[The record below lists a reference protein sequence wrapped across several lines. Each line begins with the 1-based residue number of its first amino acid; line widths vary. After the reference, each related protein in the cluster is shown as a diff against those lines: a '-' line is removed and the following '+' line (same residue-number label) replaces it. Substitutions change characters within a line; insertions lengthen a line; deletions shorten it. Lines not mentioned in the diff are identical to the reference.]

1 MSKAVAMLRQLIRE
15 SLNEAPG
22 DKLTDFEIS
31 VSNVDG
37 EQKLNVKNTVSGKSG
52 SCPVSKIKI
61 RSSLY
66 TLGLLD
72 IKKIAIPA
80 GGFNPSAPDG
90 QPVLKVDVVIDHPV
104 PLKDDMRKTAA
115 LKNKDALLNLAN
127 AIIGGYGY
135 EAPPAPQEDGSTAS
149 LIVIKR

>member
-1 MSKAVAMLRQLIRE
+1 MSNFQNLLRQLIRE
-15 SLNEAPG
+15 NLNEASG

-31 VSNVDG
+31 VINDRV
-37 EQKLNVKNTVSGKSG
+37 EQKFNVKNKVSGNSG

-104 PLKDDMRKTAA
+104 PLKDDMRKTSA
-115 LKNKDALLNLAN
+115 LKNKDALLKLAN
-127 AIIGGYGY
+127 AIIGGYEY
-135 EAPPAPQEDGSTAS
+135 EAPPATQEDGSTAS
-149 LIVIKR
+149 LIVNKR